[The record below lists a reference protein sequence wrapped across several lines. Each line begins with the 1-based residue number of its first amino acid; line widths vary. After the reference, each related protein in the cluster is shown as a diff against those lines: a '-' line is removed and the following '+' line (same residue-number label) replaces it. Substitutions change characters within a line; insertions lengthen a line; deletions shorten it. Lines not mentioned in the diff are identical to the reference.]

1 MVSIKTRG
9 GTNSM
14 TTLQTFLT
22 DYCHDNW
29 IVAAYWLNLDQNT
42 LSDILGR
49 NDDAIDRDILQK
61 SKELMDRDMP
71 NNEVVAL
78 EMAFEDL
85 QIRMGRFQNAAYELI
100 NNN

>member
-1 MVSIKTRG
+1 
-9 GTNSM
+9 M

-49 NDDAIDRDILQK
+49 NDDAIDRDILLK
-61 SKELMDRDMP
+61 AKELMGGDIP
-71 NNEVVAL
+71 NNEVAAL
-78 EMAFEDL
+78 ETAFEDL
-85 QIRMGRFQNAAYELI
+85 LIRMGRFTNAAYELI